1 MSHNASPSYNLDINT
16 RSTYDVIEAVCDD
29 LTQNG
34 FTIIERD
41 DFSFLDRMVV
51 TLEGTHGDK
60 NDAYVIMDVH
70 CNAKH
75 GAIDGVCC
83 ILDDEEETGGV
94 TKTYNLKKL
103 CDKYKS
109 TFGSYEPAAIA
120 NDIVVFLENN
130 L

>member
-16 RSTYDVIEAVCDD
+16 RSTYDVIEAVCDG

-51 TLEGTHGDK
+51 TLEGTYGDK
-60 NDAYVIMDVH
+60 NDAYVIMDIH
-70 CNAKH
+70 CNAEH
-75 GAIDGVCC
+75 GVIDGVCV
-83 ILDDEEETGGV
+83 ILDDEEETGDV
-94 TKTYNLKKL
+94 TETYNLKEL

-109 TFGSYEPAAIA
+109 TFGSYEPAAVA
-120 NDIVVFLENN
+120 NDIAVFLENN

>member
-51 TLEGTHGDK
+51 ILRGTYGDSGA
-60 NDAYVIMDVH
+60 DVCVDVH
-70 CNAKH
+70 CTAEL
-75 GAIDGVCC
+75 GAIDGVCT
-83 ILDDEEETGGV
+83 IFDDPKVETH
-94 TKTYNLKKL
+94 KLKEL
-103 CDKYKS
+103 CDKYAS
-109 TFGSYEPAAIA
+109 AFGSCEPSVVV
-120 NDIVVFLENN
+120 NDIAVFLENN